1 MRLALIVA
9 LLSAAPGLVAATD
22 RDPAALSPY
31 QIKALKTAGV
41 TSPPADALA
50 TAAILVDRRFA
61 ADFAGKPFADS
72 LVEGWTSL
80 ALASE
85 KYGKPCDVANAK
97 CLASAQSNARALA
110 PILQERWRD
119 FAVLAIGLRLSE
131 RFTIAELATVK
142 AFVAT
147 SAGKKM
153 APQSFSGEP
162 AADDPRWKPLGD
174 ELDALT
180 DGYRRR
186 FIDET
191 KMLPRA
197 ALLPVTPP
205 PPWKAK
211 P

>member
-9 LLSAAPGLVAATD
+9 LLSTGPGLVAAPD

-31 QIKALKTAGV
+31 QVEALKTAGV
-41 TSPPADALA
+41 TPPPADALA
-50 TAAILVDRRFA
+50 TAAILVDRQFA
-61 ADFAGKPFADS
+61 ADLAEKPFADS
-72 LVEGWTSL
+72 LVEQWTSL

-85 KYGKPCDVANAK
+85 KYGKPCDVVDAK

-119 FAVLAIGLRLSE
+119 FAVLVMGFRLSK

-142 AFVAT
+142 VFVTT

-153 APQSFSGEP
+153 APQSFVGEP
-162 AADDPRWKPLGD
+162 AENDPRWKPVGD
-174 ELDALT
+174 ELDALI

-191 KMLPRA
+191 KMLTRA
-197 ALLPVTPP
+197 ELPLVTPP

>member
-1 MRLALIVA
+1 M
-9 LLSAAPGLVAATD
+9 LSAAPGLVAVTD

-31 QIKALKTAGV
+31 QVEALKTVGV

-50 TAAILVDRRFA
+50 TAAILVDRQFA
-61 ADFAGKPFADS
+61 ADVAEKPFADR
-72 LVEGWTSL
+72 LVEEWTSL

-119 FAVLAIGLRLSE
+119 FAVLVMGLRLSK

-142 AFVAT
+142 AFVVT
-147 SAGKKM
+147 PAGKKM
-153 APQSFSGEP
+153 APQSFVGES
-162 AADDPRWKPLGD
+162 AADDPRWKPVAG
-174 ELDALT
+174 ELDALI

-191 KMLPRA
+191 KMLTRA
-197 ALLPVTPP
+197 EVPPVTPP